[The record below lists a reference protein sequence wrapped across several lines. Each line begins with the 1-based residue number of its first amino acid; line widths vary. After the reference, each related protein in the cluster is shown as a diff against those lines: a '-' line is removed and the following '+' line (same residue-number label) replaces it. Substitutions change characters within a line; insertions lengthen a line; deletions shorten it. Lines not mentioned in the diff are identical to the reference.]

1 MFEYFFHY
9 KGKTILVQPNRVLAS
24 SMMHPRAARHW
35 TLRLVRK
42 RPSKAARVS
51 HKQRMLQAAND
62 GIGESQGEREG
73 KGAPKGL
80 DSRIPSAPFHVL
92 WTRGFFFVRVAMS
105 GQNDVVRHSDV
116 A

>member
-1 MFEYFFHY
+1 
-9 KGKTILVQPNRVLAS
+9 
-24 SMMHPRAARHW
+24 MMHPRAARHW

-92 WTRGFFFVRVAMS
+92 CTRGFFFVRVAMS
-105 GQNDVVRHSDV
+105 GQNDVVRHSDD
-116 A
+116 